1 MFWIVRR
8 VHWFLSV
15 FIALRIRFRS
25 VQKKVDLD
33 MSKMF
38 DDNIKLLSLNRTI
51 NNAEWLGQFV
61 FFLFF

>member
-51 NNAEWLGQFV
+51 NNAEWLGQFI
-61 FFLFF
+61 FFLLF